1 MKAAAITPNGF
12 MPEARGTNPVRCN
25 THGYQD
31 NTKARMTNVA
41 NGFFFKVF
49 DGDSPLDSE
58 NGLVLY
64 ASLGRKHYEFPASGK
79 RASERRFAQH
89 RSWTATL
96 DPARDAQ
103 LT

>member
-41 NGFFFKVF
+41 NGCFFKVF
-49 DGDSPLDSE
+49 DGGPPLDSE
-58 NGLVLY
+58 NGVVLY
-64 ASLGRKHYEFPASGK
+64 ASLGRKHYEFPD
-79 RASERRFAQH
+79 SEKLRGPRRSIWG
-89 RSWTATL
+89 R
-96 DPARDAQ
+96 R
-103 LT
+103 